1 MTEWRSRALGIAIIA
16 LAAVPGSVRI
26 AAIPL
31 EAQSPPSQIEPA
43 PDPAAT
49 LQDETD
55 KKGEKK
61 RAVAAESEEDARTER
76 VRAAAFAMPI
86 AAGLGAALALRP
98 RRRGTPHRSPAVVQT
113 QIILAVIGALVMLVV
128 GSSLARAFGVVGAAG
143 LIRYRAKIDDPK
155 DAGVMLST
163 LAVGLASG
171 VGLYGLSV
179 FAAIFIMGMLWL
191 IESFEP
197 EGRKFFTLK
206 VHTKDAAKVQPQL
219 EDLLRR
225 QQAGFELRTSSAEEI
240 SYEVRL
246 PIRRSTDR
254 LSRAI
259 LAIEGAASLDWNEEH
274 KKAKTET

>member
-1 MTEWRSRALGIAIIA
+1 MFISVRVTTIA
-16 LAAVPGSVRI
+16 LD
-26 AAIPL
+26 
-31 EAQSPPSQIEPA
+31 AQSPSVQIEPA
-43 PDPAAT
+43 PAPGTT
-49 LQDETD
+49 LQDDGD

-61 RAVAAESEEDARTER
+61 REAAAEGEEAARTER
-76 VRAAAFAMPI
+76 LREATLAMPI

-98 RRRGTPHRSPAVVQT
+98 RRRGTPRRSPAVVQT

-171 VGLYGLSV
+171 VGLYALSA
-179 FAAIFIMGMLWL
+179 FAALFIMGMLWV

-206 VHTKDAAKVQPQL
+206 VQTKDAAKVQPRL

-225 QQAGFELRTSSAEEI
+225 QHAGFELRTSSADEI

-246 PIRRSTDR
+246 PIRKSTDG

-274 KKAKTET
+274 KKPKTDT

>member
-1 MTEWRSRALGIAIIA
+1 MMESRSRALGVAIVV
-16 LAAVPGSVRI
+16 LAAMVISVRI
-26 AAIPL
+26 TTIPVG
-31 EAQSPPSQIEPA
+31 AQSPPSQIEPA
-43 PDPAAT
+43 PSPDTT
-49 LQDETD
+49 LPDEGQ

-61 RAVAAESEEDARTER
+61 REATPEGEEDARIER
-76 VRAAAFAMPI
+76 VRAAVFAMPL

-171 VGLYGLSV
+171 VGLYGLAV
-179 FAAIFIMGMLWL
+179 FAAIFIMGMLWV

-206 VHTKDAAKVQPQL
+206 VHTTDAGKVQPRL

-225 QQAGFELRTSSAEEI
+225 QHVGYELRTSSAEEI

-246 PIRRSTDR
+246 PIRRGTDR

-259 LAIEGAASLDWNEEH
+259 LAIEGVTSLDWNEEH
-274 KKAKTET
+274 KKVKTEP